1 MSGMA
6 QIPPE
11 NAPAKHRGGTDIRRV
26 TAGLIG
32 NVMEWF
38 DFAVYGYFAPVIG
51 RQFFPAED
59 AVASLLAAFGV
70 FASGFLARPIGAAF
84 FGHLGDRHGR
94 HLVMRLSVVLM
105 GLATFGMG
113 LLPTYAVLGATAPIL
128 LTALRIAQGFSVG
141 GEYTGSVV
149 YLVEDAPVGR
159 RGLVSGWTNVGAVA
173 GFLLGSAVGA
183 GITSACTPEQLA
195 AWGWRVPFLFGVL
208 IALAAVFF
216 RRDLPTDS
224 PEPPE
229 EGPSPVLEALR
240 TEWSTMLRIA
250 AVILTANVGFYM
262 MFVYVTTYLTQQV
275 GVETARALEIDTVA
289 MGALLV
295 IVPAAGWLSD
305 RVGRKPVLLSASLGT
320 LLLSLPLLE
329 AIRHDHTAL
338 ILAGQFGF
346 AVLIGLAFGA
356 NGAVIVEMTRS
367 KLRCSTISVA
377 YNFCLALFG
386 GTTPLVAAWLIS
398 QTHDDLTPAY
408 YMMGMAMI
416 TTIALIGTKET
427 AWDEIDGGTAPQPG
441 SKLDR

>member
-1 MSGMA
+1 MSTA
-6 QIPPE
+6 ANPPLD
-11 NAPAKHRGGTDIRRV
+11 AARPADRPATDGRRLA
-26 TAGLIG
+26 AGLIG

-51 RQFFPAED
+51 RMFFPGD
-59 AVASLLAAFGV
+59 DKVASLLAAFGV

-84 FGHLGDRHGR
+84 FGHLGDRYGR
-94 HLVMRLSVVLM
+94 HLVLKLSVVLM
-105 GLATFGMG
+105 GVATFAMG
-113 LLPTYAVLGATAPIL
+113 LLPTYAAIGAAAPLL

-159 RGLVSGWTNVGAVA
+159 RGAVSGWTNVGAVA
-173 GFLLGSAVGA
+173 GFLLGSAMGA
-183 GITSACTPEQLA
+183 GITSFCTDQQLA
-195 AWGWRVPFLFGVL
+195 AWGWRVPFLLGVV
-208 IALAAVFF
+208 IAGAAIFF
-216 RRDLPTDS
+216 RRDLEEQT
-224 PEPPE
+224 PERID

-240 TEWSTMLRIA
+240 TEWRIMLRIA
-250 AVILTANVGFYM
+250 GVILTANVGFYM
-262 MFVYVTTYLTQQV
+262 MFVYVTTYLTEQV
-275 GVETARALEIDTVA
+275 GVETARALEIDTIA
-289 MGALLV
+289 MCALLV

-305 RVGRKPVLLSASLGT
+305 RVGRKPVLLTASVGM
-320 LLLSLPLLE
+320 LLLSLPLLD
-329 AIRHDHTAL
+329 AIRHDHTAI

-377 YNFCLALFG
+377 YNVCLAIFG

-408 YMMGMAMI
+408 YMMGMALV
-416 TTIALIGTKET
+416 TTFALLPMRET
-427 AWDEIDGGTAPQPG
+427 AWDE
-441 SKLDR
+441 LD